1 MVYPNVSRS
10 IQLYLTVYVCIW
22 LSSGSN
28 CIQMYPQISLCIEVF
43 PEDEMY
49 PDVSRCIQMYPDV
62 FFCHLRMFTCIQMY
76 LVILGG
82 SHVFRC
88 IHKYPYASR
97 CFQRMKCIQMYFL
110 SSADVHMY
118 PNVSGHL
125 GRFTCIQV
133 YPVVFRCIGTFFL
146 SKNKTKKTGTCL
158 KNLEFLFSSEKVSK
172 YQENLGL
179 V

>member
-1 MVYPNVSRS
+1 MFVPG
-10 IQLYLTVYVCIW
+10 W
-22 LSSGSN
+22 SGSN

-49 PDVSRCIQMYPDV
+49 PDVSRCI
-62 FFCHLRMFTCIQMY
+62 
-76 LVILGG
+76 
-82 SHVFRC
+82 
-88 IHKYPYASR
+88 
-97 CFQRMKCIQMYFL
+97 FL

-133 YPVVFRCIGTFFL
+133 YPVVFSCIGTFFFFFCV
-146 SKNKTKKTGTCL
+146 KKKSGTYL

>member
-49 PDVSRCIQMYPDV
+49 PDVSRCI
-62 FFCHLRMFTCIQMY
+62 
-76 LVILGG
+76 
-82 SHVFRC
+82 
-88 IHKYPYASR
+88 
-97 CFQRMKCIQMYFL
+97 FL

-118 PNVSGHL
+118 PNVSRHL
-125 GRFTCIQV
+125 GRFTSIQV
-133 YPVVFRCIGTFFL
+133 YPVVFSCIGTFIFFFCV
-146 SKNKTKKTGTCL
+146 KKKSGTCL